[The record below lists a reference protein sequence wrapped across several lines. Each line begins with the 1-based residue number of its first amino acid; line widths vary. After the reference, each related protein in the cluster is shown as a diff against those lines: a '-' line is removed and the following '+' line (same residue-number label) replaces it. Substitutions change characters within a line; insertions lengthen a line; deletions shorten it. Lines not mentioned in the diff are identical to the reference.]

1 MYLDRADVIN
11 SDFFLGLSKN
21 QIAALGK
28 AGMQDVELHSAS
40 LAFLY
45 VGGTPKSL
53 LLIES
58 TLSFMVFVCMVDTF
72 MVFSRDLTKG
82 SSHHFKVSHVMIFYH
97 VHL

>member
-45 VGGTPKSL
+45 VGSTPKSKYNSPLQVLSQRLHWTSQL
-53 LLIES
+53 L
-58 TLSFMVFVCMVDTF
+58 FVM
-72 MVFSRDLTKG
+72 
-82 SSHHFKVSHVMIFYH
+82 
-97 VHL
+97 